1 MKRVACNDK
10 QSPDSA
16 VLLSIRVFCVSHS
29 LILVFH
35 LATSLFWFTLAAL
48 ISIVFKEN
56 SFDNPTIDYLL
67 STKQQTKQ
75 LADEPNEWIL
85 DLLYVQVQT
94 GDKANFRSGMI
105 AYKANRN
112 L

>member
-1 MKRVACNDK
+1 MDNMTMFIWKGLLVTTITRLCSSPQY
-10 QSPDSA
+10 QS
-16 VLLSIRVFCVSHS
+16 VLRLS
-29 LILVFH
+29 LIDFGFP
-35 LATSLFWFTLAAL
+35 SR
-48 ISIVFKEN
+48 N
-56 SFDNPTIDYLL
+56 NRFDNPTIDYLL

-94 GDKANFRSGMI
+94 EDKANFRGGMI

-112 L
+112 LWWTAN